1 MNNIL
6 QKTKLNTLKDTSAK
20 RYHNSTDNRLGVIV
34 RLEPLIKVLPILLQ
48 LLSSSWV
55 RLITLIVDT
64 QQVVEN
70 NYNYMQLIISKT

>member
-20 RYHNSTDNRLGVIV
+20 RHHNSTDNRLGVIV